1 MPYRYALAE
10 HGTTFATRP
19 FGRELRV
26 DLLQKAAGHSIVELD
41 FSGVLSASH
50 SFADEFVARLAE
62 ESENGD
68 IDFEV
73 AVSGASPDVER
84 SVNRAVDRRD
94 AHLAHLV

>member
-19 FGRELRV
+19 FGRELRT
-26 DLLQKAAGHSIVELD
+26 DLLQKAVGHRIVDLD

-73 AVSGASPDVER
+73 AISGASPDVDR
-84 SVNRAVDRRD
+84 SVRKAVDRRD
-94 AHLAHLV
+94 ARLAHLV